1 MKILPVTLAL
11 SLVLLLGSAGSWAEG
26 TLRQAIL
33 LGDQSDIRFIS
44 VKNAAVGEVHHF
56 RNLSG
61 SLDDRGHVRVTIPLV
76 DVETLIPIR
85 NERMQKLL
93 FDTLTFPTATI
104 EADVDMAV
112 LNALASGDYTDMD
125 VTLTIDLH
133 GSRKAYTATLGV
145 ARLGNEIHVA
155 TLAPLIVNA
164 TDFELTAGVERLRE
178 VAGLANISTAVP
190 VIVSLVF
197 AD

>member
-11 SLVLLLGSAGSWAEG
+11 SLVLLLGSAGSWAEA
-26 TLRQAIL
+26 TL
-33 LGDQSDIRFIS
+33 LGDKSDIRFIS

-61 SLDDRGHVRVTIPLV
+61 SLDDSGHVQVTIPLV

-93 FDTLTFPTATI
+93 FDTLTFPSATI

-112 LNALASGDYTDMD
+112 LNALASGDYTDME

-164 TDFELTAGVERLRE
+164 ADFELTAGVEQLRE
-178 VAGLANISTAVP
+178 IAGLANISTAVP
-190 VIVSLVF
+190 VTVSLVF

>member
-1 MKILPVTLAL
+1 MKILLCTTAL
-11 SLVLLLGSAGSWAEG
+11 LVLLLGSAGSWAEA
-26 TLRQAIL
+26 TL
-33 LGDQSDIRFIS
+33 LGDKSDIRFIS

-61 SLDDRGHVRVTIPLV
+61 SLDDSGHVRVTIPLV

-85 NERMQKLL
+85 NERMQKML
-93 FDTLTFPTATI
+93 FDTLTFPSATI

-112 LNALASGDYTDMD
+112 LNALASGDYTDME

-133 GSRKAYTATLGV
+133 GSRKAYTAALGV

-164 TDFELTAGVERLRE
+164 ADFELTAGVERLRE

-190 VIVSLVF
+190 VTVSLVF